1 MCNSF
6 SRGLVVQPICLV
18 ISTVFVFIMVDISF
32 WSSFVQ
38 NSFVRFSLS
47 DLFGYMV
54 CIWICVCLIEF
65 NLNWFDV
72 TWDTL
77 LREFALY
84 THCGCVSVCLDWMVV
99 LTLCQIAWVIM
110 MGIGLV
116 FTLQIWLALV
126 DDVSG
131 LHTVIAFM
139 FLLLFKRAVFD
150 IITGYEFDC
159 VVMLFLLDGLIGY
172 VFTKR
177 LFTCDILGRVISY
190 VCVVFAMYILWARIV
205 GVSTMVGG
213 CYADLCIMTVV
224 CCLSCTFGNLW
235 IVIVNLMLISLLG
248 AVICVYVFYCH
259 GLTLMAVLYFWVYYS
274 LCGVNVAVFVVWAV
288 LYEYLWHWTCWC
300 FLFVY
305 MSSYLCVLVLATVV
319 GISIIICY
327 VLCCEFVVRFFEL
340 LFSVT
345 STVICV
351 LDSLSVMLLVM
362 CADCRAPF
370 CLTFVD
376 IVFVV
381 NVFGCTIL
389 LVVCILL
396 LLRFGRKHW
405 YTRFVWAYLY
415 INWFVKL
422 LRVQFEF
429 EWFMFVYVLKL
440 ALDGLN
446 SLCFEICCEHCM
458 FMSTLRWLM
467 RRLRVLVFI
476 VCMVCWRRLVPY
488 DRGLHCGMILVL
500 YLLCRYV
507 CVSTIAKM
515 EFCGHCWYYFL
526 FDVTVGYLGVAFVWL
541 VIVKLSWYVCMFAT
555 DFDSLYSVLLYLLMR
570 LWVSINFS
578 TYVIPSVGS
587 CLAVFVLDACI
598 MLQCYYCKVFIPICY
613 FEFCLLVENRKCWRR
628 YLCLTFGCF
637 SWCLW
642 HFFDLIPECMLD
654 IDCLIGYLRT
664 LMAIHTFGFIM
675 AVDCFGL
682 KSLDGWLC

>member
-110 MGIGLV
+110 MGIVDWGLV

-235 IVIVNLMLISLLG
+235 IVISFGCSNLCMFFIVMTS
-248 AVICVYVFYCH
+248 H

-319 GISIIICY
+319 GISIIVWFSCSVGIILLDL
-327 VLCCEFVVRFFEL
+327 LCVMLQFVVRFF
-340 LFSVT
+340 
-345 STVICV
+345 
-351 LDSLSVMLLVM
+351 
-362 CADCRAPF
+362 
-370 CLTFVD
+370 
-376 IVFVV
+376 
-381 NVFGCTIL
+381 
-389 LVVCILL
+389 
-396 LLRFGRKHW
+396 
-405 YTRFVWAYLY
+405 
-415 INWFVKL
+415 
-422 LRVQFEF
+422 
-429 EWFMFVYVLKL
+429 
-440 ALDGLN
+440 LN
-446 SLCFEICCEHCM
+446 
-458 FMSTLRWLM
+458 
-467 RRLRVLVFI
+467 
-476 VCMVCWRRLVPY
+476 Y
-488 DRGLHCGMILVL
+488 LVL
-500 YLLCRYV
+500 L
-507 CVSTIAKM
+507 
-515 EFCGHCWYYFL
+515 
-526 FDVTVGYLGVAFVWL
+526 
-541 VIVKLSWYVCMFAT
+541 
-555 DFDSLYSVLLYLLMR
+555 
-570 LWVSINFS
+570 
-578 TYVIPSVGS
+578 
-587 CLAVFVLDACI
+587 
-598 MLQCYYCKVFIPICY
+598 
-613 FEFCLLVENRKCWRR
+613 
-628 YLCLTFGCF
+628 
-637 SWCLW
+637 
-642 HFFDLIPECMLD
+642 
-654 IDCLIGYLRT
+654 
-664 LMAIHTFGFIM
+664 
-675 AVDCFGL
+675 
-682 KSLDGWLC
+682 